1 MNQDILDRLTSAGL
15 LSEQIEDLGNVPTGS
30 YALNRIISGKYTDGF
45 SVGGIHEIFGE
56 SSTGKTV
63 FITHCF
69 AEAQKKGYHTVMIDN
84 EFAYNTAFAAKM
96 GVTPEEVIYC
106 SPDTLEECFAQME
119 EIIDAIR
126 LTDPHTPIV
135 IGFDSIGTATTQKEM
150 DEDYTE
156 ENNMGGAMRAKIA
169 GKCLRKINKILRAK
183 KVCLIIIN
191 QIRSKIGVM
200 YGDPTTR
207 AGGGKA
213 IAYYCTTSFRASS
226 NATSH
231 VLRDDNK
238 SPIGITG
245 KLKNTKNKM
254 STPFL
259 ECEWKLLWDEGLDP
273 YYGLT
278 DCLVHDKIVERNGAW
293 YTHTESEEKFQAKGV
308 ESFVHKNEDLQGI
321 LGIK

>member
-1 MNQDILDRLTSAGL
+1 
-15 LSEQIEDLGNVPTGS
+15 
-30 YALNRIISGKYTDGF
+30 
-45 SVGGIHEIFGE
+45 
-56 SSTGKTV
+56 
-63 FITHCF
+63 
-69 AEAQKKGYHTVMIDN
+69 
-84 EFAYNTAFAAKM
+84 
-96 GVTPEEVIYC
+96 
-106 SPDTLEECFAQME
+106 
-119 EIIDAIR
+119 
-126 LTDPHTPIV
+126 
-135 IGFDSIGTATTQKEM
+135 
-150 DEDYTE
+150 
-156 ENNMGGAMRAKIA
+156 
-169 GKCLRKINKILRAK
+169 
-183 KVCLIIIN
+183 
-191 QIRSKIGVM
+191 SKIGVM

-231 VLRDDNK
+231 VLRDDTK